1 MTFGK
6 CEGKRHRVFLLSSK
20 ETDMNSI
27 SFTIA
32 LEKLGKKGELTE
44 ETKSSKTLTELFQ
57 HATPVYPDLDKVYEI
72 TFEDYIMHQTRNESY
87 TSYDEQ
93 EIRKGNPLIIF
104 EKSRLLD
111 FLPQLTDCT
120 SYPDGTFY
128 PEKWT
133 HYGTYCVDHI
143 IDVVSCSK
151 PKIRKYKYE
160 KIL

>member
-6 CEGKRHRVFLLSSK
+6 CEGKIHGVFLLSSK
-20 ETDMNSI
+20 ETDMNTI

-32 LEKLGKKGELTE
+32 LGKLGKNSEWTE
-44 ETKSSKTLTELFQ
+44 ETKSNETLTELFQ
-57 HATPVYPDLDKVYEI
+57 HATPIYPDMDEVYEI

-87 TSYDEQ
+87 TSYDEY
-93 EIRKGNPLIIF
+93 EIRKGNPLLIF

-133 HYGTYCVDHI
+133 HYGIYCVDHI
-143 IDVVSCSK
+143 IDVISCSR
-151 PKIRKYKYE
+151 PKIRKVQV
-160 KIL
+160 

>member
-1 MTFGK
+1 
-6 CEGKRHRVFLLSSK
+6 
-20 ETDMNSI
+20 MNSI
-27 SFTIA
+27 SFTITLGK
-32 LEKLGKKGELTE
+32 LEKKGELTE
-44 ETKSSKTLTELFQ
+44 ETKSSKTSTGLFQ
-57 HATPVYPDLDKVYEI
+57 HATPIYPDMDEVYEI

-87 TSYDEQ
+87 TSYDGH
-93 EIRKGNPLIIF
+93 EIRKGNLLIIF

-133 HYGTYCVDHI
+133 HYGIYCVDHM
-143 IDVVSCSK
+143 IDVISCSK
-151 PKIRKYKYE
+151 PKIRKCKYE